1 MEARTVALV
10 QEING
15 LQELVANGKSLEIIR
30 KMLATKSIHEDMRR
44 KVMSAVL
51 ANINQFAPQHFGTAI
66 CAVAPL
72 VEQPSAWHEKFRKQ
86 VNAFDVPDRFG
97 WLQANFESYVAMVEA
112 EAEADKE
119 EANLDKLLDEFWEDV
134 MCTRGLIAN
143 QESFAEICSAL
154 QTPGLRCEVKTYT
167 MEAFFINI
175 GDYGGAQGKFVS
187 AMLKLLD
194 QKSPKVAACLASLI
208 SKCTKFVARDEEAI
222 AKCSAD
228 QRRAI
233 AEALETSNKQFDDV
247 LEPSNQ
253 QDLFA
258 EQRPKFRAFLEASL
272 KIGKGSAAVR
282 CEKKSQSVRSKYK
295 KGLLDTVTS
304 GEKLVVEFVVAEIA
318 ACRSLVLTPVEFRR
332 FAKRLQA
339 SRVIEKEKVML
350 LKSIL
355 DNATEFGK

>member
-97 WLQANFESYVAMVEA
+97 WLQANFESYVAMA

-119 EANLDKLLDEFWEDV
+119 EANLDELLDEFWEDV

-154 QTPGLRCEVKTYT
+154 QTPGLRCEVKVCVI
-167 MEAFFINI
+167 EAFFMNI
-175 GDYGGAQGKFVS
+175 GEYGGAQGKFVS
-187 AMLKLLD
+187 AMFKLLD
-194 QKSPKVAACLASLI
+194 QKSPKVAACLARLI

-233 AEALETSNKQFDDV
+233 AEALETNNKLFEDV
-247 LEPSNQ
+247 LEPSNRP
-253 QDLFA
+253 DLFA

-272 KIGKGSAAVR
+272 KIGKGSAAVQ
-282 CEKKSQSVRSKYK
+282 CEKKRQSVRSKYM